1 MLDKSIQTGEYVIPH
16 YKKMVDLSQLDANA
30 LHDYF
35 MGLENKNVQVEAL
48 TKEIEEK
55 IKEMASRNKKRL
67 KFLER
72 LDALLSEYNKGGHD
86 VEELVNQLIELAKE
100 LSEEENRAVKEN
112 LTEEELAVFDLL
124 VKDNLNPSEVDEIKK
139 LAKEMIEKLKAEKLT
154 PHWREFEPTRSGVK
168 TTITDYVYKLPD
180 PTYTEEE
187 CKGLVSPLYNFVYEQ
202 YV

>member
-1 MLDKSIQTGEYVIPH
+1 
-16 YKKMVDLSQLDANA
+16 
-30 LHDYF
+30 
-35 MGLENKNVQVEAL
+35 L

-124 VKDNLNPSEVDEIKK
+124 VKDNLNPNEVDEIKK

-180 PTYTEEE
+180 PTYTEDE
-187 CKGLVSPLYNFVYEQ
+187 CKSLVSPLYNFVYEQ

>member
-1 MLDKSIQTGEYVIPH
+1 M
-16 YKKMVDLSQLDANA
+16 
-30 LHDYF
+30 
-35 MGLENKNVQVEAL
+35 
-48 TKEIEEK
+48 
-55 IKEMASRNKKRL
+55 
-67 KFLER
+67 
-72 LDALLSEYNKGGHD
+72 
-86 VEELVNQLIELAKE
+86 VNQLIELAKE